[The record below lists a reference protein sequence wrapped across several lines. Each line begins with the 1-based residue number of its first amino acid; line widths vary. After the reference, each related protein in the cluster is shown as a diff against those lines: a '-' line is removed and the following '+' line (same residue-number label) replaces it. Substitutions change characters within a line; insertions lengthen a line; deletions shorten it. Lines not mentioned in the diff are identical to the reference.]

1 MRAGRYVLQGQL
13 CWRKKNALVTIV
25 TLNKLDVFKKSLG
38 KPEWKMLL
46 QASIS
51 KWNGIGLSEI
61 SIWCDILKWEVSCQ
75 QVGLFH
81 FHQTHFVLTF
91 LCSKFLEFFIPQT
104 SFSHSDSAEV
114 CNRSTLPTGC
124 QFHFLC
130 TFRTNSAG
138 EQKNA
143 LQTDCWIATLN
154 TQAGIEK
161 DLFLWSFSVFLG

>member
-1 MRAGRYVLQGQL
+1 MRAGHYVLQGQL

-25 TLNKLDVFKKSLG
+25 TFNKLDVFKKSLG

-104 SFSHSDSAEV
+104 
-114 CNRSTLPTGC
+114 
-124 QFHFLC
+124 FHFP
-130 TFRTNSAG
+130 
-138 EQKNA
+138 
-143 LQTDCWIATLN
+143 I
-154 TQAGIEK
+154 
-161 DLFLWSFSVFLG
+161 LFLQKFAIGQRFPLDVNSISCACSGLTLQGNRKMPYKQIAE